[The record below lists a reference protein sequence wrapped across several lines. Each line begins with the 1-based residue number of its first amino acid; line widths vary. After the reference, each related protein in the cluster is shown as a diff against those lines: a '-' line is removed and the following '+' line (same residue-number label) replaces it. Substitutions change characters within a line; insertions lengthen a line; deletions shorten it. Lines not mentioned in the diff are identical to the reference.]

1 VDNASEPTLHNL
13 RIPTDEDRLANE
25 ILLVLISR
33 QRRAVVQYLVAGRRS
48 RVPDVRGDGIC
59 RVILLV

>member
-1 VDNASEPTLHNL
+1 MDNASEPTLHNL

-33 QRRAVVQYLVAGRRS
+33 QRRAVVQYLSAGRRS

-59 RVILLV
+59 RDILLV